1 MLFLYREQMS
11 TNSSGLIISY
21 SFGPV
26 NVNRGKKTACQKGLY
41 LLKTHDFYYDL
52 PEELIA
58 QTPLERRDA
67 SRLMTLDR
75 KTGEVTHRHF
85 YDLAELLQPGDC
97 LVMNNSRVLPARL
110 LGHRVPTGGAVEVLL
125 LKDQGSGV
133 WECLTKPGRKT
144 HTGTELS
151 FGDGELTATVVGER
165 DDGNKLVQFH
175 YEGIFLEVL
184 ERLGKMPLPPYIKEE
199 LQDGERYQTVYSKIN
214 GSAAAPTAGLHFTQE
229 LLDKLAAKG
238 VKEAYITLHVGLGTF
253 RPVKAEEITEHHMH
267 SEFCMISRETADI
280 INETKRAGGRI
291 VCVGTTS
298 CRTLESLADEN
309 GFFHECSA
317 WTDIFIYPGYK
328 FKAMDA
334 LITNFHLPE
343 STLVML
349 VSAFADREKI
359 LNAYNIAVQERYRFF
374 SFGDAMYIS

>member
-1 MLFLYREQMS
+1 MFLHDGQMS
-11 TNSSGLIISY
+11 ANSSGLIISY
-21 SFGPV
+21 SFLPV
-26 NVNRGKKTACQKGLY
+26 NVNRGKKSAYWKGLY

-85 YDLAELLQPGDC
+85 YDLLELLQPGDC

-125 LKDQGSGV
+125 LKDQGNGI

-151 FGDGELTATVVGER
+151 FGDGDLTATVVGER

-253 RPVKAEEITEHHMH
+253 RPIKAAEITEHHMH

-309 GFFHECSA
+309 GYFHEASA

-374 SFGDAMYIS
+374 SFGDAMFIS

>member
-1 MLFLYREQMS
+1 M
-11 TNSSGLIISY
+11 
-21 SFGPV
+21 
-26 NVNRGKKTACQKGLY
+26 
-41 LLKTHDFYYDL
+41 KTHDFYYDL

-75 KTGEVTHRHF
+75 KTGAITHRHF
-85 YDLAELLQPGDC
+85 YDLLELLQPGDC

-125 LKDQGSGV
+125 LQDQGNGV

-144 HTGTELS
+144 HAGTELS

-214 GSAAAPTAGLHFTQE
+214 GSAASRSALYAG
-229 LLDKLAAKG
+229 AAG
-238 VKEAYITLHVGLGTF
+238 
-253 RPVKAEEITEHHMH
+253 
-267 SEFCMISRETADI
+267 
-280 INETKRAGGRI
+280 
-291 VCVGTTS
+291 
-298 CRTLESLADEN
+298 
-309 GFFHECSA
+309 
-317 WTDIFIYPGYK
+317 
-328 FKAMDA
+328 
-334 LITNFHLPE
+334 
-343 STLVML
+343 
-349 VSAFADREKI
+349 
-359 LNAYNIAVQERYRFF
+359 
-374 SFGDAMYIS
+374 

>member
-1 MLFLYREQMS
+1 MS
-11 TNSSGLIISY
+11 ANSSGLIISY
-21 SFGPV
+21 SFLPV
-26 NVNRGKKTACQKGLY
+26 NVNRGKKSAYWKGLY

-85 YDLAELLQPGDC
+85 YDLLELLQPGDC

-125 LKDQGSGV
+125 LKDQGNGI

-151 FGDGELTATVVGER
+151 FGDGDLTATVVGER

-253 RPVKAEEITEHHMH
+253 RPVKAAEITEHHMH

-309 GFFHECSA
+309 GYFHEASA

-349 VSAFADREKI
+349 VSAFANREKI

-374 SFGDAMYIS
+374 SFGDAMFIS